1 MENNFNQVKNKDSNN
16 LPIVSDKQ
24 EVQRNSMRLYV
35 YLVSISQFQGKDK
48 PRFLS
53 QKDFSLNRII
63 EFLGMH
69 TETTKKYWRL
79 LEDHGLIK
87 YEGPAQHFDAKGD
100 PLPWEK
106 SFLERKKDGATY
118 YTIPKKNPYRIMPR
132 ETLNKIQ
139 SVYAVTEQELKLYL
153 LLAEMQERF
162 CYLKSNERTF
172 SIADLRGLLKLSK
185 NAKNTRTVIN
195 GLIWLKM
202 LGLINY
208 EILEETNN
216 LGQKCNVFN
225 LISVNY
231 YTNGGEAARY
241 MNSDGEK
248 VSEKTKVGL
257 VNNQVIDFLE

>member
-1 MENNFNQVKNKDSNN
+1 MQSNSNQIKNKDSNN
-16 LPIVSDKQ
+16 LPIVSDSQ

-48 PRFLS
+48 PRILS
-53 QKDFSLNRII
+53 QKDFSVNKIR
-63 EFLGMH
+63 EYLGMH
-69 TETTKKYWRL
+69 PDTIKKYWQL
-79 LEDHGLIK
+79 LENHELIK
-87 YEGPAQHFDAKGD
+87 YQGVAQHLDKEGN
-100 PLPWEK
+100 PLPWDKE
-106 SFLERKKDGATY
+106 FLARKKDGATY

-139 SVYAVTEQELKLYL
+139 TVYAVTEQELKLYL

-162 CYLKSNERTF
+162 CYLNSPDRTF
-172 SIADLRGLLKLSK
+172 TIADLRGLLLLSK
-185 NAKNTRTVIN
+185 SIRNTRVIIN

-202 LGLINY
+202 LGLIEY
-208 EILEETNN
+208 DIQEETNN
-216 LGQKCNVFN
+216 LGKKYTVFN

-231 YTNGGEAARY
+231 YTNGGEAAKY

-248 VSEKTKVGL
+248 VSEKTKEGL